1 MVALIRYYIRLSQD
15 FEFLKLGNYDKIVC
29 VSETKARII
38 FSTVSNM
45 SITIAIDRSGNTNI
59 YL

>member
-29 VSETKARII
+29 VGETKVRII

-45 SITIAIDRSGNTNI
+45 SMTIAIDRSGNTNI